1 MSQRLP
7 TSVEIVEVGPRD
19 GLQDEHELVST
30 ADKIAYVDAVLRAGV
45 RRVEVASFVDPRRV
59 PQMGDA
65 EAVLAGLA
73 SRVASDHGVSLIGLV
88 LNGRGM
94 DRAIASGVGEINVA
108 VGVTDTFSEQNAG
121 MSSDAAAAMW
131 AAVAARA
138 HEAGIRAGVTLSVA
152 FGCPYE
158 GRVDAERVVAL
169 ARQVADA
176 GPFEISLADT
186 IGAAVPT
193 QTEDLVAAVRAATG
207 IPVRCH
213 LHNSRNTG
221 LANAVGALA
230 GGASAL
236 DASTGGIGGCPFAP
250 GASGNIA
257 TEDLVHML
265 HGMGVATG
273 IDVALLLEA
282 VQHVEAI
289 TGHSSIGM
297 LSRAGAFPKR

>member
-1 MSQRLP
+1 MTERLP
-7 TSVEIVEVGPRD
+7 ASVEIVEVGPRD

-30 ADKIAYVDAVLRAGV
+30 ADKIAYVEAVVRAGL

-73 SRVASDHGVSLIGLV
+73 RASSVHGLSLIGLV

-94 DRAIASGVGEINVA
+94 DRALASGVAEINVA

-131 AAVAARA
+131 AGVAARA

-158 GRVDAERVVAL
+158 GRVGADRVVAT
-169 ARQVADA
+169 ARRVAA
-176 GPFEISLADT
+176 SGPFEISLADT

-193 QTEDLVAAVRAATG
+193 QTEDLVAAVITATG
-207 IPVRCH
+207 LPVRCH

-265 HGMGVATG
+265 HGMGVSTG
-273 IDVALLLEA
+273 IDVALLLDA
-282 VQHVEAI
+282 VQHVERI
-289 TGHSSIGM
+289 TGHPSIGM
-297 LSRAGAFPKR
+297 LSRAGAFPKG